1 MVLRTLFSCS
11 SLNFFSSLSSGM
23 NAFFTKYPC
32 LPSIIFISFNLNL
45 NINNF
50 PYNSCMTFGTSSTF
64 PCSDSSKFD
73 TDVFMSFLDSSSNG
87 ARSACGVIA
96 YLTMQ
101 PISTKAKAKT
111 KQKLCITYISIYII
125 DNDLY
130 DYWLGVVLLG
140 KHEQL
145 PQ

>member
-1 MVLRTLFSCS
+1 MKNGIAHLVLLFIFE
-11 SLNFFSSLSSGM
+11 FFSSLSSGM
-23 NAFFTKYPC
+23 NVFFTKYPC

-73 TDVFMSFLDSSSNG
+73 TNVFMSFLDSSSNG

-96 YLTMQ
+96 YLTTQ

-111 KQKLCITYISIYII
+111 KKTMHY
-125 DNDLY
+125 LY
-130 DYWLGVVLLG
+130 FNI
-140 KHEQL
+140 HNRQ
-145 PQ
+145 